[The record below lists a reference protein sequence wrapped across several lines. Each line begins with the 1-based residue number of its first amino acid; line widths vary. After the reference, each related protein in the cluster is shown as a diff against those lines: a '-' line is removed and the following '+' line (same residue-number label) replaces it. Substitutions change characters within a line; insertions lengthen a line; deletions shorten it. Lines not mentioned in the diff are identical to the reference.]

1 MQLGLHLFELRLV
14 GLGRREAE
22 LGLDCVGEA
31 EPEEPPGDEARA
43 DEGFGFGGEGGVL
56 SFFLVWGSGVFAG
69 EVRGRVV
76 DGRGGVGV

>member
-22 LGLDCVGEA
+22 LGLDCVAEA

-43 DEGFGFGGEGGVL
+43 DEGFGFGGEGGV
-56 SFFLVWGSGVFAG
+56 
-69 EVRGRVV
+69 
-76 DGRGGVGV
+76 